1 MPFLSKMLGRPVR
14 DASGVSVGKLSD
26 VFALAGEDFP
36 SVTGISMSADSG
48 PITIPWRELASLDE
62 GGPKL
67 KVNKNDIVPYQPA
80 ENELSL
86 TKRVLDR
93 QIIDI
98 NGKRVVRVNDLR
110 LVKVDGSYRLVGADI
125 STRGLLRR
133 LGLERAADRLASLV
147 RHEFPE
153 KYIAWDM
160 VDPVESQPAG
170 IKLKVQHRNLAKLH
184 PADIA
189 DIVEGLDRQSGE
201 ALLHTLDDETM
212 ADTIQEFDV
221 ERQMSVLEGMNAERA
236 ADIVE
241 MMDPDE
247 AADLLSEMPKEK
259 ADDILR
265 LMDREGAEDVR
276 ELLEYPE
283 DTAGGLMTT
292 EYVAIPVTLT
302 AEQTIQRLR
311 ELSPDAEMIYY
322 VYVVDSMEHL
332 MGVISLRD
340 LIVSPPEQAV
350 EDFMIRDAVTVRP
363 DTDKEEVAQ
372 ILAKYN
378 LLAVPVVDEDHRLQ
392 GFVTVDDAIEAV
404 MPASWKRRMPRVFS

>member
-14 DASGVSVGKLSD
+14 DARGVAVGQLAD

-36 SVTGISMSADSG
+36 SVTGISISTEG
-48 PITIPWRELASLDE
+48 RRVTIPWRQLESLDE
-62 GGPKL
+62 TGPKL
-67 KVNKNDIVPYQPA
+67 NVERNDITPYDPS
-80 ENELSL
+80 ENELAL

-110 LVKVDGSYRLVGADI
+110 LVRVNGSYRLVGADI

-133 LGLERAADRLASLV
+133 LGLEGAAERLASLV
-147 RHEFPE
+147 RYEFPE

-160 VDPVESQPAG
+160 VDPVEVQPAG
-170 IKLKVQHRNLAKLH
+170 IKLKVQHRNLSKLH

-189 DIVEGLDRQSGE
+189 DIVETLDRHSGE
-201 ALLHTLDDETM
+201 AILGTLDDETM

-221 ERQMSVLEGMNAERA
+221 ERQMSVIEGMDAERA
-236 ADIVE
+236 ADIIE
-241 MMDPDE
+241 MMAPDE

-259 ADDILR
+259 ADDLLR
-265 LMDREGAEDVR
+265 LMGREEAEDVR

-302 AEQTIQRLR
+302 ADQTIQRLR
-311 ELSPDAEMIYY
+311 ELSPEAEMIYY
-322 VYVVDSMEHL
+322 VYVVDDMEHL

-340 LIVSPPEQAV
+340 LIVSPPDQTV
-350 EDFMIRDAVTVRP
+350 EDFMIRDVVTMQA

-372 ILAKYN
+372 VLAKYN
-378 LLAVPVVDEDHRLQ
+378 LLAVPVVDEDRRLL
-392 GFVTVDDAIEAV
+392 GFVTVDDAIDAV
-404 MPASWKRRMPRVFS
+404 MPASWKRRIPRVFA